1 MKKQK
6 PHQDSRNK
14 KIKSRTMKKALRDN
28 KMRKV
33 NKVMRI
39 KKKNGSNKSMR
50 KNSPKNEL
58 ILV

>member
-1 MKKQK
+1 MIKQK
-6 PHQDSRNK
+6 PHLDSRNK
-14 KIKSRTMKKALRDN
+14 KIKSRTMKKVVRDN

-50 KNSPKNEL
+50 KNKIKNEL
-58 ILV
+58 ILL